1 MTDDSVIDTEAL
13 IVGAGPVGLFQA
25 FQLGLLE
32 VRTHVVDALDRVGGQ
47 PVLLYPDKAIY
58 DVPGIASCTGQA
70 LADGLMRQLA
80 PVAPEF
86 HLSRTVTDLARQDDG
101 RWLVGTSGGD
111 RFLTHLLFIA
121 AGVGAFE
128 PRRLTLKDIT
138 AFEGRQL
145 FYRPLPVL
153 PETRQ
158 HLVVIGDTDM
168 ALEAAMQWSDA
179 GHEVTLMHRRDVFMA
194 DADTVQRMRWYC
206 QRGAMRLL
214 IAQPTSTQVEGSM
227 LTGLIVARP
236 DGQTEVVRADLVLAL
251 QGLSPKLGPIA
262 QWGLAMERKQ
272 IVVDTATFSTSE
284 PGVFAVGD
292 INTYPGKRKLLVC
305 GFHECVLAAYAGAQ
319 RLRTGHPIAL
329 EYTSSSSRLQRL
341 LQINDRSEGSP

>member
-1 MTDDSVIDTEAL
+1 MTDDSVIETEAL

-32 VRTHVVDALDRVGGQ
+32 IRTHVVDAFDRVGGQ

-58 DVPGIASCTGQA
+58 DIPGSPSCTGQG
-70 LADGLMRQLA
+70 LADALMRQLA

-86 HLSRTVTDLARQDDG
+86 HLSHAVTDLSRQDDG
-101 RWLVGTSGGD
+101 RWLVGTDRGT
-111 RFLTHLLFIA
+111 RFLTNLLFIA

-128 PRRLTLKDIT
+128 PRRLSLKDIA

-145 FYRPLPVL
+145 LYRPPQTLPQ
-153 PETRQ
+153 TRQ
-158 HLVVIGDTDM
+158 RLLIIGDTDM
-168 ALEAAMQWSDA
+168 ALEAALKWADA
-179 GHEVTLMHRRDVFMA
+179 GHDVTLMHRRDVFQA
-194 DADTVQRMRWYC
+194 EADTVHRMRWYC

-214 IAQPTSTQVEGSM
+214 IGQPSGTHVQGNTLSALEV
-227 LTGLIVARP
+227 VRP
-236 DGQTEVVRADLVLAL
+236 DGQTEVVPTDLVLVL

-292 INTYPGKRKLLVC
+292 VNTYPGKRKLLVC

-319 RLRTGHPIAL
+319 RLRPGRAVAL
-329 EYTSSSSRLQRL
+329 EYTSSSSRLHKL
-341 LQINDRSEGSP
+341 LKTGEQLDEPL

>member
-1 MTDDSVIDTEAL
+1 MTADSVIETEAL

-32 VRTHVVDALDRVGGQ
+32 IRTHVVDAFDRVGGQ
-47 PVLLYPDKAIY
+47 PVFLYPDKAIY
-58 DVPGIASCTGQA
+58 DIPGSAACTGQE
-70 LADGLMRQLA
+70 LADALMRQLA

-86 HLSRTVTDLARQDDG
+86 HLSQTVTDLVRQDNG
-101 RWLVGTSGGD
+101 RWLVGTHRGT
-111 RFLTHLLFIA
+111 RFLTNLLFIA

-128 PRRLTLKDIT
+128 PRRLSLKDI
-138 AFEGRQL
+138 APFEGRQVL
-145 FYRPLPVL
+145 YRSPQELPQ
-153 PETRQ
+153 TRQ
-158 HLVVIGDTDM
+158 RLLIIGDTDT
-168 ALEAAMQWSDA
+168 ALEAAMKWADA
-179 GHEVTLMHRRDVFMA
+179 GHDVTLMHRRDVFQA
-194 DADTVQRMRWYC
+194 EADTVQRMRWYC

-214 IAQPTSTQVEGSM
+214 IAQPSGTQVKGDTLSAVEA
-227 LTGLIVARP
+227 VRP
-236 DGQTEVVRADLVLAL
+236 DGQPEVVPTDLVLVL

-292 INTYPGKRKLLVC
+292 VNTYPGKRKLLVC

-319 RLRTGHPIAL
+319 HLRPGPSVAL
-329 EYTSSSSRLQRL
+329 EYTSSSSRLQKL
-341 LQINDRSEGSP
+341 LGSGEPSGQQP